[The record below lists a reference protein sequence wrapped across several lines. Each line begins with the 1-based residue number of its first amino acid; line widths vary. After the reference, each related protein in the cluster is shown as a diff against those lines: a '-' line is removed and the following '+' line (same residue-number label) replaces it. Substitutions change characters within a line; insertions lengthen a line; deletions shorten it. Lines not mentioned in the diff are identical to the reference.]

1 MLAHHLFANISTL
14 DVFEVFFWSG
24 RLARSFTPGRLTL
37 AEGKSWPTSCHWS
50 GDKPFFFV
58 ETEELFTRKSY
69 IFSVN
74 SVFTQIKH
82 SGTVSACGLAA
93 GMPLPTTVI
102 VLIFKKAFD
111 YT

>member
-1 MLAHHLFANISTL
+1 MFQLWTFLK
-14 DVFEVFFWSG
+14 FFFSG
-24 RLARSFTPGRLTL
+24 RLARSFTPGQLTL

-69 IFSVN
+69 IFSVDSK
-74 SVFTQIKH
+74 SVSPQIKH